1 MVLFTYVHPFGAILR
16 RIEAFCEGVG
26 PEGRTEVV
34 VFLSAFI
41 LLVVARK
48 RDENSQTQENVCC
61 VGNGSACYEEYIGS

>member
-1 MVLFTYVHPFGAILR
+1 MVLFTYVHRFGAILR

-26 PEGRTEVV
+26 AEGGTEAV

-48 RDENSQTQENVCC
+48 RDENSQRQENAVWEM
-61 VGNGSACYEEYIGS
+61 VLPATRNIKGS